1 LAIGAQEKTARA
13 KLAHRDALIAR
24 LAGGGKSKAVS
35 PIISPSKT
43 AGSAPFVELLKGENK
58 REQKR
63 TNHENFACNQ
73 VGAAA

>member
-1 LAIGAQEKTARA
+1 LAIRAQEKTARA

-43 AGSAPFVELLKGENK
+43 AGSAPFAELLKG

-63 TNHENFACNQ
+63 TKKNKP
-73 VGAAA
+73 